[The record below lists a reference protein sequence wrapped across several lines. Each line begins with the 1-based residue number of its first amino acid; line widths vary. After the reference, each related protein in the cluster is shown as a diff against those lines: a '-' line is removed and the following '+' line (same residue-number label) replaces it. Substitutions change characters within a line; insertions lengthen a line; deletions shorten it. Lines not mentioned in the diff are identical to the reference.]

1 MDRKSFWLY
10 VARAVAA
17 FSGIGVHFIFA
28 RIGGLSGYGVL
39 SLFLNLNLL
48 FNYLT
53 DFGFTLNGPRLVAAS
68 SHSAKTWAQVQ
79 SLRMRL
85 GLLSALFFVVLVLL
99 AYPDQQKW
107 LLFGLPMIL
116 MYGFQADWL
125 HRGQGRPDKAA
136 FRQMAQSGGQL
147 LLVSLALYVGWG
159 LQWAMLL
166 YASVAAVTFW
176 FSYPSLGAFKMKW
189 PASTLIKGQAMVMT
203 GMLAYFLTYNMLIP
217 LLSKWQG
224 ESVAGFYASH
234 YFLGT
239 SLGTLSVITMEVFM
253 AKTGADARSYGRWM
267 LLFTVLALL
276 GLLGSPLY
284 FGWLYGGKGFYWD
297 GTLTALIAAIVAVHA
312 LRLYWINSS
321 LFELNYRTF
330 LRFNLAALAL
340 HLFLLGGWLVLG
352 NTYEPYAASSLLL
365 VAEVM
370 SLVVYQGMSRKRR
383 AYVG

>member
-1 MDRKSFWLY
+1 M
-10 VARAVAA
+10 ARAVAA

-53 DFGFTLNGPRLVAAS
+53 DFGFTLNGPRLVAAGI
-68 SHSAKTWAQVQ
+68 HGANTWAQVQ
-79 SLRMRL
+79 SFRIRL
-85 GLLSALFFVVLVLL
+85 GLLSGLFFVVLVML
-99 AYPDQQKW
+99 AYPEQQKW
-107 LLFGLPMIL
+107 LLYGLPMIV

-147 LLVSLALYVGWG
+147 LLVSLALYMSWG
-159 LQWAMLL
+159 LQWALLL
-166 YASVAAVTFW
+166 YAAVAALTFW
-176 FSYPSLGAFKMKW
+176 ISYPSMETFKVKW
-189 PASTLIKGQAMVMT
+189 PARSLLQTQTMIML

-224 ESVAGFYASH
+224 EAVAGFYASH

-253 AKTGADARSYGRWM
+253 AKTGAETRSYGRWM
-267 LLFTVLALL
+267 LLFTALALF
-276 GLLGSPLY
+276 GILLSPLY

-297 GTLTALIAAIVAVHA
+297 GTLTALIAAILAVHA

-321 LFELNYRTF
+321 LFEMNYRIF
-330 LRFNLAALAL
+330 LRFNVASLAL
-340 HLFLLGGWLVLG
+340 HLFLLGGWLALG
-352 NTYEPYAASSLLL
+352 KAYEPYAASALLL
-365 VAEVM
+365 VAEV
-370 SLVVYQGMSRKRR
+370 LALAVYKLGIEKRMGH
-383 AYVG
+383 VG